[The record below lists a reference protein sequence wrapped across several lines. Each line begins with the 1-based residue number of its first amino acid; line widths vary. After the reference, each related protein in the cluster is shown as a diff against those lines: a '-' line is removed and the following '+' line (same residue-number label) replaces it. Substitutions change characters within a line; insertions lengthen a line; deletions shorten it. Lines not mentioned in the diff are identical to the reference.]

1 MASSEGSSD
10 RPGEKGLRRATES
23 NRGDVPRLGLALPGR
38 AGTTAASIG
47 HILVPLDGS
56 PLAESILPVAVAVS
70 RAFAARVTLL
80 HVLECP
86 HGGRA
91 APRPVDPLEWEMT
104 HAEIARYLELRRQQ
118 LSEEGLAPAVE
129 IVQGRPAEQILQ
141 TARERGADLVA
152 LASHGG
158 SGTNAWTRSAT
169 AERVIALADTS
180 ILVLPTHREYDPTR
194 AWRPERLLLPLDCSP
209 RAEAAIPLAVAL
221 ALREGAEIVVAHVVP
236 ALELPRRI
244 VASGRDRAM
253 AEELTARNREE
264 AGEYLA
270 GVVERLV
277 AQGVH
282 ARARLLVSRRLVP
295 SLLRLADDESA
306 DLTILAAHGCSGDP
320 QERHGTVA
328 GGFLRESR
336 RAVLVCQDMTVA
348 VRESAGA
355 DRMRENLAHH

>member
-1 MASSEGSSD
+1 MD
-10 RPGEKGLRRATES
+10 PT
-23 NRGDVPRLGLALPGR
+23 GDVPKLGLRPPGEGG
-38 AGTTAASIG
+38 AAAASIR

-56 PLAESILPVAVAVS
+56 PLAERILPLAVAVS
-70 RAFAARVTLL
+70 RAFAARLTLL
-80 HVLECP
+80 HVLESP

-118 LSEEGLAPAVE
+118 LVQEGLAPAVE
-129 IVQGRPAEQILQ
+129 IVQGRPAEQILR
-141 TARERGADLVA
+141 TARERGADLVV

-158 SGTNAWTRSAT
+158 SGADAWARSAT
-169 AERVIALADTS
+169 ADRVIALADTS
-180 ILVLPTHREYDPTR
+180 VLVVPTHHEYEPTPAR
-194 AWRPERLLLPLDCSP
+194 RLERLLLPLDCSP
-209 RAEAAIPLAVAL
+209 RAEVAIPLAVGL
-221 ALREGAEIVVAHVVP
+221 ALQQDAEIVAAHVVP

-244 VASGRDRAM
+244 VASVRDRAL

-264 AGEYLA
+264 AAEYLA

-277 AQGVH
+277 AQGVR
-282 ARARLLVSRRLVP
+282 ARARLLVSERLVP
-295 SLLRLADDESA
+295 SLLRLADDENA

-320 QERHGTVA
+320 QERHGAVA
-328 GGFLRESR
+328 CRFLRESR

-348 VRESAGA
+348 VRESAHA

>member
-1 MASSEGSSD
+1 MASSEGSTD
-10 RPGEKGLRRATES
+10 RPGEKGLPRATES
-23 NRGDVPRLGLALPGR
+23 SGDVPALALAPR
-38 AGTTAASIG
+38 GTTAASIG

-56 PLAESILPVAVAVS
+56 PLAESVLPVAVALS

-80 HVLECP
+80 HVLESP

-104 HAEIARYLELRRQQ
+104 HTEIARYLELRCRQ
-118 LSEEGLAPAVE
+118 LREEGLAPAVE
-129 IVQGRPAEQILQ
+129 IVQGRPAEQILR
-141 TARERGADLVA
+141 TVRERGADLVA
-152 LASHGG
+152 LASHGA
-158 SGTNAWTRSAT
+158 SGTNSWTRSAT
-169 AERVIALADTS
+169 AERVVAHADTS
-180 ILVLPTHREYDPTR
+180 ILVLPTHREYEPTR
-194 AWRPERLLLPLDCSP
+194 SWRLERLLLPLDCSP

-221 ALREGAEIVVAHVVP
+221 ALREDAEIVVAHVVTAP
-236 ALELPRRI
+236 ELPRRI

-277 AQGVH
+277 AQGVR
-282 ARARLLVSRRLVP
+282 ARARLLVSGRLVP
-295 SLLRLADDESA
+295 SLLRLADDESV

-320 QERHGTVA
+320 HERHGTVA
-328 GGFLRESR
+328 SRFLRDSR

-348 VRESAGA
+348 VRESASA
-355 DRMRENLAHH
+355 DRMRENPAHH

>member
-1 MASSEGSSD
+1 MSERSTD
-10 RPGEKGLRRATES
+10 WPGEKGLLRGTKS
-23 NRGDVPRLGLALPGR
+23 SGDVPALGLTGR
-38 AGTTAASIG
+38 GTTSASIG

-56 PLAESILPVAVAVS
+56 RLAESILPVAVAVS
-70 RAFAARVTLL
+70 RAFGARVTLL

-86 HGGRA
+86 RGGRA

-104 HAEIARYLELRRQQ
+104 HVEIERYLELRRQQ
-118 LSEEGLAPAVE
+118 LDEQGVAPAVE

-141 TARERGADLVA
+141 TARERGADLLA

-158 SGTNAWTRSAT
+158 SGTNAWPRSAT

-180 ILVLPTHREYDPTR
+180 VLVLPTHDEHDPAR
-194 AWRPERLLLPLDCSP
+194 GWRLQRLLLPLDCSP

-221 ALREGAEIVVAHVVP
+221 ALREGAEIVVAHVVAAP
-236 ALELPRRI
+236 ELPRRI

-277 AQGVH
+277 AQGVR
-282 ARARLLVSRRLVP
+282 ARAQLVVSGRLVP
-295 SLLRLADDESA
+295 SLLQLADDEGVN
-306 DLTILAAHGCSGDP
+306 LTIVSAHGCSGDP
-320 QERHGTVA
+320 HDRHGAVA
-328 GGFLRESR
+328 GRFLRESR
-336 RAVLVCQDMTVA
+336 RAVLACQDMTVA
-348 VRESAGA
+348 IREEARE
-355 DRMRENLAHH
+355 DRMRANPPHH

>member
-1 MASSEGSSD
+1 MSSSEGSSD
-10 RPGEKGLRRATES
+10 RPGEKRLPRVTES
-23 NRGDVPRLGLALPGR
+23 KGVDVPTLGLALPGGPG
-38 AGTTAASIG
+38 APAASIG

-56 PLAESILPVAVAVS
+56 PLAESVLPVAVAVS

-80 HVLECP
+80 HVLESP

-91 APRPVDPLEWEMT
+91 ARRPVDPLEWEMT
-104 HAEIARYLELRRQQ
+104 HAEIARYLEVCCQQ
-118 LSEEGLAPAVE
+118 LGAEGLTPGVE
-129 IVQGRPAEQILQ
+129 IVQGRPAEQILR

-152 LASHGG
+152 LASHGA

-169 AERVIALADTS
+169 AAQVISLADTS
-180 ILVLPTHREYDPTR
+180 ILVLPTLHEHEPART
-194 AWRPERLLLPLDCSP
+194 WRLERLLLPLDCSP

-221 ALREGAEIVVAHVVP
+221 ALREGAEIVVAHVVSAP
-236 ALELPRRI
+236 ELPRRI

-277 AQGVH
+277 AQGVR
-282 ARARLLVSRRLVP
+282 ARARLVVSGRLVP
-295 SLLRLADDESA
+295 SLLRLADDENA
-306 DLTILAAHGCSGDP
+306 DLTILSAHGCSGDP

-328 GGFLRESR
+328 SRFLRDSR
-336 RAVLVCQDMTVA
+336 RAVLVCQDMTMA
-348 VRESAGA
+348 VRESARA
-355 DRMRENLAHH
+355 DRMPENPAHH

>member
-1 MASSEGSSD
+1 
-10 RPGEKGLRRATES
+10 
-23 NRGDVPRLGLALPGR
+23 
-38 AGTTAASIG
+38 
-47 HILVPLDGS
+47 VPLDGS
-56 PLAESILPVAVAVS
+56 RLAESILPVAAAVS
-70 RAFAARVTLL
+70 RAFTARVTLL
-80 HVLECP
+80 HVLESP

-104 HAEIARYLELRRQQ
+104 HAEIARYMEVRRQQ
-118 LSEEGLAPAVE
+118 LGDEGFAPAVE

-141 TARERGADLVA
+141 TARERGVDLVA

-158 SGTNAWTRSAT
+158 SGTDAWARSAT
-169 AERVIALADTS
+169 ADRVIALADTS
-180 ILVLPTHREYDPTR
+180 ILVLPTHREYEPAR
-194 AWRPERLLLPLDCSP
+194 GWRLERLLLPLDCSP
-209 RAEAAIPLAVAL
+209 RAEVVIPLAVAL

-236 ALELPRRI
+236 APELPRRI

-253 AEELTARNREE
+253 VEELTTRNREE

-282 ARARLLVSRRLVP
+282 ARARLLVSGRLVP

-328 GGFLRESR
+328 CRFLRESR
-336 RAVLVCQDMTVA
+336 RAVLVCQDMPAA

-355 DRMRENLAHH
+355 DRMHENLAHH

>member
-1 MASSEGSSD
+1 MATS
-10 RPGEKGLRRATES
+10 RP
-23 NRGDVPRLGLALPGR
+23 LGLAPS
-38 AGTTAASIG
+38 GTTAASIG

-56 PLAESILPVAVAVS
+56 PLAESILPVAVALS

-80 HVLECP
+80 HVLESP
-86 HGGRA
+86 RGGRA

-104 HAEIARYLELRRQQ
+104 RTEIARYLELRCQQ
-118 LSEEGLAPAVE
+118 LGEEGLAPAVE
-129 IVQGRPAEQILQ
+129 IVQGRPAEQILR

-152 LASHGG
+152 LASHGA

-180 ILVLPTHREYDPTR
+180 ILVLPTHREDEPTR
-194 AWRPERLLLPLDCSP
+194 GWRLERLLLPLDCSP

-221 ALREGAEIVVAHVVP
+221 ALREGAEIVVAHVVHRPRAATPHRRFWSGPCDGGGAHRTQP
-236 ALELPRRI
+236 ARK
-244 VASGRDRAM
+244 RA
-253 AEELTARNREE
+253 
-264 AGEYLA
+264 EYLA

-277 AQGVH
+277 AQGVR
-282 ARARLLVSRRLVP
+282 ARARLLVSGRLVP
-295 SLLRLADDESA
+295 SLLRLADDESV

-328 GGFLRESR
+328 CRFLRDSR

-348 VRESAGA
+348 VRESARRRSDA
-355 DRMRENLAHH
+355 RESRAPLTRHRVAPRACERPAARVARAG

>member
-1 MASSEGSSD
+1 MASSERSTD
-10 RPGEKGLRRATES
+10 RPGEKGLLCATES
-23 NRGDVPRLGLALPGR
+23 GGDVSVLGLGPP
-38 AGTTAASIG
+38 GTTVASIG

-56 PLAESILPVAVAVS
+56 PLAESVLPVAVVLS
-70 RAFAARVTLL
+70 RAFAARLTLL
-80 HVLECP
+80 HVLESP

-91 APRPVDPLEWEMT
+91 VPRPVDPLEWEMT
-104 HAEIARYLELRRQQ
+104 HTEVARYLELRRQQ
-118 LSEEGLAPAVE
+118 LSEQGLTPAVE

-152 LASHGG
+152 LASHGA

-169 AERVIALADTS
+169 AERIIALADTS
-180 ILVLPTHREYDPTR
+180 ILVLPTHREYEPTR
-194 AWRPERLLLPLDCSP
+194 AWRLERLLLPLDCSP

-221 ALREGAEIVVAHVVP
+221 ALRESAEIIVVHVVTAP
-236 ALELPRRI
+236 ELPRRI
-244 VASGRDRAM
+244 TASGRDRAM

-270 GVVERLV
+270 AVVERLL

-282 ARARLLVSRRLVP
+282 ARAQLLVSGRLVP

-328 GGFLRESR
+328 CRFLRESH

-348 VRESAGA
+348 VRESARA